1 MQAWNRVVRCTQ
13 TLQSIRKYRSAHAK
27 QLQSIATSLAPPQ
40 SAPPSRQRGLFAGR
54 ARENRTA
61 PAYQGEGETV
71 QTEKSPPT
79 IKSIPSAPFDENAYL
94 IHLPGRD
101 DCIIVDPGIEWDRV
115 LEAIEEGGAG
125 GPIQAERFRGAERP
139 RGPAPRLAGD
149 QATRLAGEA
158 GERDP
163 GLAGE
168 HDRRLSGEHAS
179 PLAGERAP
187 RLANGSA
194 RLAAILNT
202 HGHADHI
209 AGNEAV
215 KQRYPDAPLIIG
227 HLDADKLT
235 DPIGNLSAGFGMPM
249 VSPPADRTVR
259 EGDVLDL
266 GGIKWTVRETPG
278 HCRGHV
284 VFIALD
290 LDPIVV
296 LGGDVLF
303 AGGIGRTDFPDGN
316 AEALGRSIV
325 EKLYVLP
332 DSTVVLPGHGPAT
345 TIGRE
350 KRTNPFVGAEGWRL

>member
-1 MQAWNRVVRCTQ
+1 
-13 TLQSIRKYRSAHAK
+13 
-27 QLQSIATSLAPPQ
+27 
-40 SAPPSRQRGLFAGR
+40 
-54 ARENRTA
+54 
-61 PAYQGEGETV
+61 V

-79 IKSIPSAPFDENAYL
+79 IRSIPSAPFDENAYL

-115 LEAIEEGGAG
+115 LEAIEESG
-125 GPIQAERFRGAERP
+125 P
-139 RGPAPRLAGD
+139 RGRAPRLAGED
-149 QATRLAGEA
+149 V
-158 GERDP
+158 P
-163 GLAGE
+163 
-168 HDRRLSGEHAS
+168 
-179 PLAGERAP
+179 
-187 RLANGSA
+187 

-227 HLDADKLT
+227 ELDADKLN
-235 DPIGNLSAGFGMPM
+235 DPVGNLSAGYGMPM

-259 EGDVLDL
+259 EGEVLEL
-266 GGIKWTVRETPG
+266 AGLRWTVRETPG

-303 AGGIGRTDFPDGN
+303 AGGIGRTDFPDGD
-316 AEALGRSIV
+316 AEALVRSIV
-325 EKLYVLP
+325 EKLYTLP

-350 KRTNPFVGAEGWRL
+350 KASNPFVGAEGWRV

>member
-1 MQAWNRVVRCTQ
+1 
-13 TLQSIRKYRSAHAK
+13 
-27 QLQSIATSLAPPQ
+27 
-40 SAPPSRQRGLFAGR
+40 
-54 ARENRTA
+54 
-61 PAYQGEGETV
+61 V

-94 IHLPGRD
+94 IHLPGRS
-101 DCIIVDPGIEWDRV
+101 DCVIVDPGIEWDRV
-115 LEAIEEGGAG
+115 LEAIEESGAG
-125 GPIQAERFRGAERP
+125 EPKGQAP
-139 RGPAPRLAGD
+139 
-149 QATRLAGEA
+149 
-158 GERDP
+158 
-163 GLAGE
+163 
-168 HDRRLSGEHAS
+168 
-179 PLAGERAP
+179 
-187 RLANGSA
+187 

-227 HLDADKLT
+227 ELDADKLT
-235 DPIGNLSAGFGMPM
+235 DAIGNLSAGYGMPM

-259 EGDVLDL
+259 EGDVLEL
-266 GGIKWTVRETPG
+266 AGLRWTVRETPG

-303 AGGIGRTDFPDGN
+303 AGGIGRTDFPDGD
-316 AEALGRSIV
+316 AEALARSIV
-325 EKLYVLP
+325 EKLYTLP
-332 DSTVVLPGHGPAT
+332 DNTVVLPGHGPAT

-350 KRTNPFVGAEGWRL
+350 KRSNPFVGAEGWRL

>member
-1 MQAWNRVVRCTQ
+1 
-13 TLQSIRKYRSAHAK
+13 
-27 QLQSIATSLAPPQ
+27 
-40 SAPPSRQRGLFAGR
+40 
-54 ARENRTA
+54 
-61 PAYQGEGETV
+61 V

-79 IKSIPSAPFDENAYL
+79 IRSIPSAPFDENAYL

-115 LEAIEEGGAG
+115 LEAIEESG
-125 GPIQAERFRGAERP
+125 P
-139 RGPAPRLAGD
+139 RGRAPRLAG
-149 QATRLAGEA
+149 G
-158 GERDP
+158 
-163 GLAGE
+163 
-168 HDRRLSGEHAS
+168 
-179 PLAGERAP
+179 RAP
-187 RLANGSA
+187 

-227 HLDADKLT
+227 ELDADKLT
-235 DPIGNLSAGFGMPM
+235 DPVGNLSAGYGMPM

-259 EGDVLDL
+259 EGEVLEL
-266 GGIKWTVRETPG
+266 AGLRWTVRETPG

-303 AGGIGRTDFPDGN
+303 AGGIGRTDFPDGD
-316 AEALGRSIV
+316 AEALVASIV
-325 EKLYVLP
+325 EKLYTLP

-350 KRTNPFVGAEGWRL
+350 KRSNPFVGEAGWRL